1 MMLDSFNKAM
11 ENSMTKCLV
20 QIFVVTMMIL
30 HAGCMTERKET
41 TTKGH
46 AIVAVAESVSPVITQ
61 EKIQFEDLYPEAK
74 VDLLTMTDREAVTRM
89 FNDTMKVIVLS
100 RPLNPEEQQVAKKY
114 KIEFQELKIAIDGIA
129 ILVNDKNPLT
139 QLRTT
144 QLDSIFSGMVT
155 NWKALGGKSGSIELC
170 LPDPN
175 SGIFEVAGMKI
186 LNGKKFTT
194 PTSAVTTSKA
204 MMEFVS
210 GHPAAIGMIGLNWV
224 SEKKENVRVL
234 ELSDPNAPDSLN
246 IKGQYFGPHQAY
258 VYKGF
263 YPLTTNVYI
272 YSRSDMYSV
281 GAGFSS
287 FIASGSGQKI
297 ILNNGLVPATMP
309 VRLVQLTNKGI

>member
-1 MMLDSFNKAM
+1 MKNKYFIV
-11 ENSMTKCLV
+11 TT
-20 QIFVVTMMIL
+20 FVLIIL
-30 HAGCMTERKET
+30 FAGCMTERKET

-46 AIVAVAESVSPVITQ
+46 VIVAVAESVTPVITQ

-74 VDLLTMTDREAVTRM
+74 VDLLTMTDREAVTRL
-89 FNDTMKVIVLS
+89 FNDTIKVIVLS

-114 KIEFQELKIAIDGIA
+114 KIEFQELKVAIDGIA
-129 ILVNDKNPLT
+129 ILVNDKNPVT

-144 QLDSIFSGMVT
+144 QLDSIFSGTVN
-155 NWKALGGKSGSIELC
+155 NWKAVGGKSGSIELC

-175 SGIFEVAGMKI
+175 SGIFEVTGMKI

-194 PTSAVTTSKA
+194 PSSAVTTSKA
-204 MMEFVS
+204 MLEFVS
-210 GHPAAIGMIGLNWV
+210 GHPDAIGMVGLNWV
-224 SEKKENVRVL
+224 NEKKENVRLL

>member
-1 MMLDSFNKAM
+1 MS
-11 ENSMTKCLV
+11 ETKSKISTGIVIAVL
-20 QIFVVTMMIL
+20 IFAFI
-30 HAGCMTERKET
+30 GCPVERKET

-46 AIVAVAESVSPVITQ
+46 VIVAVAESVSPVITQ

-74 VDLLTMTDREAVTRM
+74 VDLLTMTDREAVTRL

-129 ILVNDKNPLT
+129 ILVNDKNPVT

-144 QLDSIFSGMVT
+144 QLDSIFSGTVT
-155 NWKALGGKSGSIELC
+155 NWKTVGGKSNPIELC

-175 SGIFEVAGMKI
+175 SGIFEVAGMKV

-194 PTSAVTTSKA
+194 PSSAVTASKA
-204 MMEFVS
+204 MLEFVA
-210 GHPAAIGMIGLNWV
+210 GHPDAIGMVGLNWV

-234 ELSDPNAPDSLN
+234 ELSDPKAPDSLK

-258 VYKGF
+258 VYNGF

-281 GAGFSS
+281 GAGFTS

>member
-1 MMLDSFNKAM
+1 MFEMTNKYFTGIAIAI
-11 ENSMTKCLV
+11 L
-20 QIFVVTMMIL
+20 IFVFT
-30 HAGCMTERKET
+30 GCPVERKET

-46 AIVAVAESVSPVITQ
+46 VIVAVAESVSPVITQ

-74 VDLLTMTDREAVTRM
+74 VDLQTMTDREAVTRM

-114 KIEFQELKIAIDGIA
+114 KIEFQELRIAIDGIA
-129 ILVNDKNPLT
+129 ILVNDKNPVT

-144 QLDSIFSGMVT
+144 QLDSIFSGTVT
-155 NWKALGGKSGSIELC
+155 TWKAVGGKSSPIELC

-194 PTSAVTTSKA
+194 PLSAVTSSKA
-204 MMEFVS
+204 MLDFVA
-210 GHPAAIGMIGLNWV
+210 GHPDAIGMIGLNWV
-224 SEKKENVRVL
+224 VEKNKNVRVL

-246 IKGQYFGPHQAY
+246 IKGQFFGPHQAY
-258 VYKGF
+258 VYNGF